1 MENFNLKIIRNPA
14 NSEMDKYTPEYS
26 LKNIPFPSYH
36 VFQLAL
42 TEKIV
47 DFVKRLRWKAFFYLD
62 SCKNTD
68 DVKKDVYNLKSP
80 NTPPNNRL
88 LDSFETD
95 LFKLIKMVKFKK
107 VRNNFQMKLS
117 QDINEVKTSNYIWV
131 KSDKSKNIYKI
142 KPSNYQEI
150 LKSKIIN
157 NYKID
162 YINTIEQ
169 INKDTSNFASR
180 LQIEDRLGKF
190 KKKDAYILI
199 KDHKP
204 NFENKLPTRL
214 INPSKSELGRI
225 SKFIIQNIVNSVK
238 KANHCNLWENS
249 YETIEWF
256 RRIKNKSKATFI
268 QFDIIDFY
276 PSITKNILIDSI
288 NYARKY
294 IDITVEQYEIILACR
309 KTVLKNNDSTWVKN
323 GLDNF
328 DVPMGGYDSSQIAD
342 LVGLYIL
349 DILTRIISPQQ
360 VGLYRDDGLLYI
372 PNSNGPLS
380 SSIQKRIIR
389 AFKFLGFKIE
399 ISSNI
404 KIANFLDVTLDLSN
418 NSYKPFIKPNQNPSY
433 INVNSNHPKN
443 IIKQIPKAVN
453 LRIGKLSANEKIF
466 KESSKRYIEALKN
479 SGFKEDFRY
488 LKQNITTEF
497 TKENNNYVQK
507 NRKRKIIWFNPPF
520 CKLANI
526 DVGKY
531 FLRLIDK
538 HFKQDNIL
546 HKIFN
551 RKTLKISYSCTNNIS
566 QIINSHNN
574 KLINKFHNQIN
585 NNNINSKKIE
595 CNCKSQ
601 SDCPM
606 NGLCSLDNVVYQ
618 AIIYPKEDI
627 SDKKYYIGISST
639 NFKIR
644 YGNHKYSFSHEHQK
658 NQTALSKHYWGLK
671 NKGLT
676 PDIQWSILKRSSTPK
691 SFDSRCN
698 LCLEEKIHILLFPE
712 PKILLN
718 KRNELIARCRHRAKF
733 KL

>member
-1 MENFNLKIIRNPA
+1 M
-14 NSEMDKYTPEYS
+14 
-26 LKNIPFPSYH
+26 
-36 VFQLAL
+36 
-42 TEKIV
+42 
-47 DFVKRLRWKAFFYLD
+47 LD
-62 SCKNTD
+62 SCKMLQSSLKHSICFCGIFSKFKTEFIAYHSSKVSSHPD
-68 DVKKDVYNLKSP
+68 CIFEIHQLWQSGFSRVYSNCCSSC
-80 NTPPNNRL
+80 
-88 LDSFETD
+88 SFE
-95 LFKLIKMVKFKK
+95 
-107 VRNNFQMKLS
+107 
-117 QDINEVKTSNYIWV
+117 
-131 KSDKSKNIYKI
+131 
-142 KPSNYQEI
+142 PEI
-150 LKSKIIN
+150 LKIGQSLHKM
-157 NYKID
+157 Y
-162 YINTIEQ
+162 
-169 INKDTSNFASR
+169 SN
-180 LQIEDRLGKF
+180 
-190 KKKDAYILI
+190 
-199 KDHKP
+199 
-204 NFENKLPTRL
+204 
-214 INPSKSELGRI
+214 
-225 SKFIIQNIVNSVK
+225 NIVDFQKST
-238 KANHCNLWENS
+238 
-249 YETIEWF
+249 TILNAYTKNVWKPIECTTYIYIY
-256 RRIKNKSKATFI
+256 IKNKSKATFI

-479 SGFKEDFRY
+479 SGFKEDFWY

-574 KLINKFHNQIN
+574 KLINIFHNQVN

-676 PDIQWSILKRSSTPK
+676 PDIQWSILKRSCTPK

>member
-1 MENFNLKIIRNPA
+1 MKLNQDIKE
-14 NSEMDKYTPEYS
+14 
-26 LKNIPFPSYH
+26 
-36 VFQLAL
+36 
-42 TEKIV
+42 
-47 DFVKRLRWKAFFYLD
+47 
-62 SCKNTD
+62 
-68 DVKKDVYNLKSP
+68 VKK
-80 NTPPNNRL
+80 
-88 LDSFETD
+88 
-95 LFKLIKMVKFKK
+95 
-107 VRNNFQMKLS
+107 
-117 QDINEVKTSNYIWV
+117 SNYIWV

-142 KPSNYQEI
+142 KPSKYQEI
-150 LKSKIIN
+150 LKSKITN

-162 YINTIEQ
+162 YNNTIEQ

-190 KKKDAYILI
+190 KKKDAYILF
-199 KDHKP
+199 KDHKL

-214 INPSKSELGRI
+214 INPSKTELGRI

-294 IDITVEQYEIILACR
+294 IDITIEQYEIILACR

-349 DILTRIISPQQ
+349 NMITRIISPQQ
-360 VGLYRDDGLLYI
+360 VGLYHDDGLLYI

-453 LRIGKLSANEKIF
+453 LRIGKLSANEK
-466 KESSKRYIEALKN
+466 
-479 SGFKEDFRY
+479 
-488 LKQNITTEF
+488 
-497 TKENNNYVQK
+497 
-507 NRKRKIIWFNPPF
+507 
-520 CKLANI
+520 
-526 DVGKY
+526 
-531 FLRLIDK
+531 
-538 HFKQDNIL
+538 
-546 HKIFN
+546 
-551 RKTLKISYSCTNNIS
+551 
-566 QIINSHNN
+566 
-574 KLINKFHNQIN
+574 
-585 NNNINSKKIE
+585 
-595 CNCKSQ
+595 
-601 SDCPM
+601 
-606 NGLCSLDNVVYQ
+606 
-618 AIIYPKEDI
+618 DI
-627 SDKKYYIGISST
+627 
-639 NFKIR
+639 
-644 YGNHKYSFSHEHQK
+644 
-658 NQTALSKHYWGLK
+658 
-671 NKGLT
+671 
-676 PDIQWSILKRSSTPK
+676 
-691 SFDSRCN
+691 
-698 LCLEEKIHILLFPE
+698 
-712 PKILLN
+712 
-718 KRNELIARCRHRAKF
+718 
-733 KL
+733 